1 VELAGFMTE
10 SEPRRGML
18 LPAAPGIGR
27 IVAPNPGP
35 MTYHGTNSWLLDEPE
50 GFAIIDPGPDDR
62 SHVAALLAVTQ
73 GRLSR
78 ILLTHTHPD
87 HLGATAALQA
97 ATGAPVLAWGT
108 PWAPN
113 FTPTRPIED
122 GERIGSL
129 TALHTPG
136 HASDHLC
143 FADDEG
149 RVFTGD
155 HVMSWSTSVVSPPDG
170 DMLAYMDS
178 LRRLIARD
186 ATLYLP
192 GHGPPLPNPGT
203 LARGMLG
210 HRIMREASILRCLD
224 AGHTTD
230 EAIATTIYAGLAPHL
245 IPAAA
250 RNVLAHLLK
259 LQAEGRAT
267 QHNGHWQPKTGN

>member
-1 VELAGFMTE
+1 LAGFLTE
-10 SEPRRGML
+10 SEPERGIL

-35 MTYHGTNSWLLDEPE
+35 MTYYGTNSWLLDEPE
-50 GFAIIDPGPDDR
+50 GITIIDPGPNDA
-62 SHVAALLAVTQ
+62 SHVAAILAAAG
-73 GRLSR
+73 GRVR
-78 ILLTHTHPD
+78 TILLTHTHHD

-97 ATGAPVLAWGT
+97 ATGAPVLAWAT

-113 FTPTRPIED
+113 FTPTRPIAD

-129 TALHTPG
+129 SALYTPG

-143 FADDEG
+143 FAHPSG
-149 RVFTGD
+149 AVFTGD
-155 HVMSWSTSVVSPPDG
+155 HVMSWSTSIVSPPDG

-178 LRRLIARD
+178 LRRLIARED
-186 ATLYLP
+186 VLYLP
-192 GHGPPLPNPGT
+192 GHGPPLPEPGA

-210 HRIMREASILRCLD
+210 HRSMREASILRCLE
-224 AGHTTD
+224 AGQTT
-230 EAIATTIYAGLAPHL
+230 EETIAASLYAGLAPHL

-259 LQAEGRAT
+259 LRAEGRAT
-267 QHNGHWQPKTGN
+267 QHNGHWQPKPGN